1 MLNYN
6 YFTKHSSLLAINS
19 LYVCAI
25 SGILLCFHY
34 EPFHNQF
41 QSTQEITYLVP
52 FGWFVRYIHFIS
64 AQISIVFAL
73 FHASDYLLMDKTPK
87 VEVVMHLNFAIV
99 LLVICAFTGFVL
111 KYDQEGKSALS
122 ILRTLVEQIP
132 FLGNFFRSLIFGNS
146 DGLHYFYIYHCIIIP
161 ALIYLLLKR
170 HMLSMESF
178 GPAYISLIVIF
189 TLLYFKFFTVSHDI
203 SPDIV
208 VEKVYA
214 PWFLWGIQ
222 FLLKYIP
229 SVVAGVVIPLI
240 MFLIWMFLPLTHVIF
255 VNMFL
260 CLLIIYF
267 LAGIL
272 FRIGVI

>member
-73 FHASDYLLMDKTPK
+73 FHASDYLLTDKTPK

-189 TLLYFKFFTVSHDI
+189 TLLYFKFSTVSHDI

-255 VNMFL
+255 VRMFL

>member
-73 FHASDYLLMDKTPK
+73 FHASDYLLTDKTPK

-255 VNMFL
+255 VRMFL